1 MSDIL
6 FAAVARTYKI
16 IHLGM
21 NKKTITSQRIGTFD
35 QFCKAQKKKQ
45 LLKENNEVA
54 IDVPFYQDAIE
65 SVLGDL
71 RYVGGGEPIDWN
83 TLIDYIKV
91 KYLIIDR
98 EVPGSGE
105 DLIIAHVRDLLFQ
118 KYGDTILGGDCGCLT
133 GDTAAIGAKTLVI
146 SQLASDILH
155 KVRVEAGLE
164 PEPEPETDPKPLSKV
179 SLDYDCGYYD
189 DDCYYGE
196 RKVAGF
202 GDFSNLLKED
212 VDRLTLKHDEKA
224 LEFCLDKLGKEAG
237 SLKYDDIL
245 KVVEKEGTTLVDYLT
260 GIADEYL
267 KTASIELNGQKLKK
281 DNGDEKIVLKQA
293 KKLFAHQIAKEILD
307 DIKKETL

>member
-1 MSDIL
+1 MN
-6 FAAVARTYKI
+6 RT
-16 IHLGM
+16 
-21 NKKTITSQRIGTFD
+21 TVTSQRLGTFD

-45 LLKENNEVA
+45 LLKEQNEIA

-65 SVLGDL
+65 STLGDL
-71 RYVGGGEPIDWN
+71 RYIGGGDPIDWN

-118 KYGDTILGGDCGCLT
+118 RYGDTILGGDCGCLT

-164 PEPEPETDPKPLSKV
+164 PEPEPEPNPKPLSKV
-179 SLDYDCGYYD
+179 SLDYDCGYD

-196 RKVAGF
+196 RRVVGYS
-202 GDFSNLLKED
+202 DYSNLLKESI
-212 VDRLTLKHDEKA
+212 DRLTVQHDEKA
-224 LEFCLDKLGKEAG
+224 LVYCLDKLEKSAG
-237 SLKYDDIL
+237 SLKLDDIQ
-245 KVVEKEGTTLVDYLT
+245 KVVDKEDTTLVGYLT
-260 GIADEYL
+260 SIANEYL
-267 KTASIELNGQKLKK
+267 DSAKIELNGRKLKA
-281 DNGDEKIVLKQA
+281 DGDEKIVFKHA
-293 KKLFAHQIAKEILD
+293 KKLFAHEIAKELIEM
-307 DIKKETL
+307 IQKETL

>member
-1 MSDIL
+1 
-6 FAAVARTYKI
+6 
-16 IHLGM
+16 M
-21 NKKTITSQRIGTFD
+21 NKKTITSQKIGTFD

-45 LLKENNEVA
+45 LLKEQNEIA

-65 SVLGDL
+65 SILGDL

-98 EVPGSGE
+98 EVSGSGE

-118 KYGDTILGGDCGCLT
+118 RYGDTILGGDCGCLT

-164 PEPEPETDPKPLSKV
+164 PEPEPEPDPKPLSTV
-179 SLDYDCGYYD
+179 SLDYDCGYD

-196 RKVAGF
+196 RRVAGF
-202 GDFSNLLKED
+202 SDYSNLLKED
-212 VDRLTLKHDEKA
+212 VDRLTLQHDEKA
-224 LEFCLDKLGKEAG
+224 LGFCLDKLEKEAN
-237 SLKYDDIL
+237 SLNYDDIL
-245 KVVEKEGTTLVDYLT
+245 KVVEKEGTGLVSYLT

-267 KTASIELNGQKLKK
+267 GTATIELNGQKLKK
-281 DNGDEKIVLKQA
+281 ENRDEKIVLKQA

-307 DIKKETL
+307 VIKKETL

>member
-1 MSDIL
+1 
-6 FAAVARTYKI
+6 
-16 IHLGM
+16 M
-21 NKKTITSQRIGTFD
+21 NKTTVKSQKIGTFD
-35 QFCKAQKKKQ
+35 QYCKAQKKKQ
-45 LLKENNEVA
+45 LLKEQNEIA

-83 TLIDYIKV
+83 ALIDYIKV

-155 KVRVEAGLE
+155 KVRTEAGLE
-164 PEPEPETDPKPLSKV
+164 PEPEPETDPKPLSTV
-179 SLDYDCGYYD
+179 SLDYDCCYD

-196 RKVAGF
+196 RMVVGF
-202 GDFSNLLKED
+202 GEYSNLLKED

-224 LEFCLDKLGKEAG
+224 LEYCFDKLEKEAG
-237 SLKYDDIL
+237 SLKLDDIE
-245 KVVEKEGTTLVDYLT
+245 KVVKKEGTSLIGYLT

-267 KTASIELNGQKLKK
+267 KTATIELNGKKLKK
-281 DNGDEKIVLKQA
+281 ENGDEKIVLKQA

-307 DIKKETL
+307 SIKKETL